1 MLRKL
6 IAVSMLLVPFPAFA
20 SMPLLNATCGGVEVH
35 ADAGGPVL
43 INGRVADL
51 KKVSDTYY
59 EARLGGVL
67 VSLEIN
73 PDGSPSLSATG
84 TGAADDACEVA
95 STVKAGKSGG

>member
-6 IAVSMLLVPFPAFA
+6 VAVSMLLVPFPAFA
-20 SMPLLNATCGGVEVH
+20 DMPLLNATCGGVAVH
-35 ADAGGPVL
+35 ADRGGPVL
-43 INGRVADL
+43 INGKVANL

-59 EARLGGVL
+59 EASLGGVL

-84 TGAADDACEVA
+84 TGAANGECEVA
-95 STVKAGKSGG
+95 SSADAVKSGG